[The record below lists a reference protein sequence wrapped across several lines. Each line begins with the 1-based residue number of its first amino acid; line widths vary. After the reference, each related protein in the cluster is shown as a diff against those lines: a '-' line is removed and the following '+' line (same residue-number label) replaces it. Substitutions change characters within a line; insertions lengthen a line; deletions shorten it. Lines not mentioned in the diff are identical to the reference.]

1 MPTHPDR
8 TPGPR
13 QRAAAFASIG
23 LGAVFLVLT
32 VLSVKDDVRR
42 ATVTLPLIIVALA
55 TAWYALTRSGTKK
68 KVAVVVCLVAV
79 VGIVALGVFDGLR
92 STSFLVARIVAIVL
106 AAVLGRVALGRDTRT
121 LKGSPTPGVSVEPA
135 QRGVLLVNPRSGNG
149 TADKVGLLDACRQR
163 GITTVVLGPDDDLE
177 QLTRHALDDGADVI
191 GMAGGDGSQALVAS
205 LAAERGV
212 AMVVVPSGTR
222 NHLAMDLGLDRED
235 VIGALDA
242 FGRAVERPLSL
253 ADVNGRVFVNNASLG
268 LYARIVASP
277 EYRDAKVD
285 TTMSTVQDVLAP
297 GTPAFDLRYTDGRGD
312 RHDRAHLIQV
322 SNGPYGDVADA
333 VTSRPRLD
341 TKLLGIMTLEI
352 DDDRAAATFIG
363 ALVAKQPERFDG
375 FRSWNGDRFE
385 VDSGGAVDIGLDG
398 EALTMEPPLR
408 FSIRQRPV
416 RVRLPRDAIGYSPAA
431 RAIDVPMGIRGVFT
445 IAAGGSVPM
454 RTAEDR

>member
-205 LAAERGV
+205 
-212 AMVVVPSGTR
+212 
-222 NHLAMDLGLDRED
+222 
-235 VIGALDA
+235 
-242 FGRAVERPLSL
+242 GRAR
-253 ADVNGRVFVNNASLG
+253 R
-268 LYARIVASP
+268 R
-277 EYRDAKVD
+277 
-285 TTMSTVQDVLAP
+285 
-297 GTPAFDLRYTDGRGD
+297 DGR
-312 RHDRAHLIQV
+312 
-322 SNGPYGDVADA
+322 
-333 VTSRPRLD
+333 RPV
-341 TKLLGIMTLEI
+341 GH
-352 DDDRAAATFIG
+352 A
-363 ALVAKQPERFDG
+363 
-375 FRSWNGDRFE
+375 
-385 VDSGGAVDIGLDG
+385 
-398 EALTMEPPLR
+398 EPP
-408 FSIRQRPV
+408 
-416 RVRLPRDAIGYSPAA
+416 RD
-431 RAIDVPMGIRGVFT
+431 
-445 IAAGGSVPM
+445 GSRSGP
-454 RTAEDR
+454 